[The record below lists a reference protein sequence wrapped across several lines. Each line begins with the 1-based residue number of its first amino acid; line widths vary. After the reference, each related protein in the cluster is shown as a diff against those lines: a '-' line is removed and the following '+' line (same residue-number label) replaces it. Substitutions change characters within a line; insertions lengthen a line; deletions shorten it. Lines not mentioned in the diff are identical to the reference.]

1 METKEHIRKQML
13 KERNDLTYEQ
23 WQEKSMKIQQR
34 ILSWKHYEKAES
46 LFLYKGLGKE
56 VSTDF
61 ILTKALK
68 DGKKVF
74 FPKVHGKELIFYE
87 IRTIEEFL
95 PGTYGILEPTT
106 KKIAKK
112 MPDLVIMPCLAVD
125 KERNRIGY
133 GKGYYDRYLEKQKD
147 LLTVALAFSFQMRD
161 KVPVEEKDVA
171 LQFVVTEKCI
181 IGERI

>member
-1 METKEHIRKQML
+1 
-13 KERNDLTYEQ
+13 
-23 WQEKSMKIQQR
+23 
-34 ILSWKHYEKAES
+34 
-46 LFLYKGLGKE
+46 
-56 VSTDF
+56 
-61 ILTKALK
+61 
-68 DGKKVF
+68 
-74 FPKVHGKELIFYE
+74 
-87 IRTIEEFL
+87 
-95 PGTYGILEPTT
+95 
-106 KKIAKK
+106 